1 MSKKDDDLII
11 EAREAFERC
20 GDKEQ
25 GNRQNWIDDVRF
37 ARLGEQWLE
46 AIKQQRQREGRPCL
60 TINRLPAF
68 IRQVTNDARQNT
80 PSIKFHPVG
89 DGADQETAK
98 ILDGLARNI
107 EYTSNADIAY
117 DNALDNA
124 VTGGFGYFRISTD
137 YADDDVFDQDIRI
150 EVIKNPL
157 TVYGDPMSSCA
168 DSSDWNVCFV
178 TEMYSHDEFKKKW
191 PKAEMIDWEADSR
204 DGADWFRK
212 DEVRVAEWWTRE
224 EVAATLV
231 KLSDGSVMLQEQYDE
246 NEEFFAAL
254 GLTVTATRP
263 TKTMKVVQRIISGA
277 EVLETNDWAGKYIP
291 IVPVYGDEVV
301 VDGERHFLSLVRF
314 AKDPQQMLNFWRT
327 ASTELVALAPKTP
340 FIGAVG
346 QFATDA
352 VKWQNANTVSYSHI
366 EYDAINVE
374 GINVPPPQRQPFAGP
389 PAGALQEAIN
399 AQDDMKSIMGIFDAS
414 LGAQSNET
422 SGKAILARQREG
434 DVGTFNFTDNL
445 SRAIRHAGRILCD
458 MIPKVYSGPRMLR
471 VIHEDGTNEQVPI
484 NGQQPP
490 EQAQQG
496 QMDQQ
501 QEAQKVAR
509 VFDLSAGKY
518 DVTCETGPSYT
529 TRREEAASQIIEF
542 MRAVPAAAGLI
553 GDLLAKNL
561 DWPGADEIA
570 ERLKK
575 MLPPQLQGQSPEAQ
589 AMQQQVQQLTQ
600 TLQQMQQELADKN
613 ADREVDKAKV
623 EVDKAKAD
631 VAAYD
636 AETKRMAAL
645 GLQASPQ
652 LAAALGMQVAQ
663 SALNGPDITP
673 GNAPQQQPQQPQAPE
688 QPQGPSPEQM
698 QQMAMA
704 QQAQQQEP
712 QPMPQGA
719 PPEGMM

>member
-1 MSKKDDDLII
+1 MSKKDDDLLI
-11 EAREAFERC
+11 EAREAFELC
-20 GDKEQ
+20 NEKETN
-25 GNRQNWIDDVRF
+25 NRENWIDDVRF
-37 ARLGEQWLE
+37 ARLGEQWPE
-46 AIKQQRQREGRPCL
+46 AIKAQRRREGRPCL

-107 EYTSNADIAY
+107 EYTSNADVAY

-137 YADDDVFDQDIRI
+137 YASDDVFDQDIQI
-150 EVIKNPL
+150 EAIKNPL
-157 TVYGDPMSSCA
+157 TVYGDPMSTCA

-178 TEMYSHDEFKKKW
+178 TEMYSHAEFKKKW
-191 PKAEMIDWEADSR
+191 PKAELVDWEADSK
-204 DGADWFRK
+204 DGSDWFRK

-224 EVAATLV
+224 EVPATLV
-231 KLSDGSVMLQEQYDE
+231 KLSNDVVMLEDE
-246 NEEFFAAL
+246 YEKHRDFFDTL
-254 GLTVTATRP
+254 QVSVLATRP
-263 TKTMKVVQRIISGA
+263 TKTMKVTQRIISGCQ
-277 EVLETNDWAGKYIP
+277 VLETNPWAGKYIP
-291 IVPVYGDEVV
+291 IVPVYGDEVI

-346 QFATDA
+346 QFVTDA
-352 VKWQNANTVSYSHI
+352 QKWQSANTTSYSHL
-366 EYDAINVE
+366 EYDAVE
-374 GINVPPPQRQPFAGP
+374 VNGSLAPPPQRQPFAGP
-389 PAGALQEAIN
+389 PAGALQEAMN
-399 AQDDMKSIMGIFDAS
+399 ASDDMKSIMGLFDAS

-434 DVGTFNFTDNL
+434 DVSTFNFTDNL

-490 EQAQQG
+490 DQAQQG

-501 QEAQKVAR
+501 QDAQKVAR

-542 MRAVPAAAGLI
+542 MRAVPASAALI

-589 AMQQQVQQLTQ
+589 AMQQQIQQLTQ
-600 TLQQMQQELADKN
+600 ALQQAQAQVNDKN
-613 ADREVDKAKV
+613 ADRQVDMEKVNVDKR
-623 EVDKAKAD
+623 KAD
-631 VAAYD
+631 IAAYD
-636 AETKRMAAL
+636 AETKRLQAL
-645 GLQASPQ
+645 GLTMAPDV
-652 LAAALGMQVAQ
+652 AAAMGLQTAQ
-663 SALNGPDITP
+663 QIMTGPDILP
-673 GNAPQQQPQQPQAPE
+673 PEQAPQQAPQQQM
-688 QPQGPSPEQM
+688 PSPEQM
-698 QQMAMA
+698 QAM
-704 QQAQQQEP
+704 QAQQQAPQP

>member
-1 MSKKDDDLII
+1 MTTKKDDDLII
-11 EAREAFERC
+11 EAREAFNLCR
-20 GDKEQ
+20 DKEDL
-25 GNRQNWIDDVRF
+25 NRQNWIDDVRF
-37 ARLGEQWLE
+37 ARLGEQWPE
-46 AIKQQRQREGRPCL
+46 EIRQQRQREGRPCL

-107 EYTSNADIAY
+107 EYTSNADVAY

-137 YADDDVFDQDIRI
+137 YAGDDVFDQDICI

-157 TVYGDPMSSCA
+157 TVYGDPMSCAA
-168 DSSDWNVCFV
+168 DSADWNVCFV
-178 TEMYSHDEFKKKW
+178 TEMYSNKEFKRKW
-191 PKAEMIDWEADSR
+191 PKAQLVDWEADSR

-212 DEVRVAEWWTRE
+212 DEVRVAEWWRRE
-224 EVAATLV
+224 EVPATLV
-231 KLSDGSVMLQEQYDE
+231 KLSNDAVMLEEQYEE
-246 NEEFFAAL
+246 NRDFFDML
-254 GLTVTATRP
+254 QVSVTDTRP
-263 TKTMKVVQRIISGA
+263 TKTMKVTQRIISGA

-346 QFATDA
+346 QFATDS
-352 VKWQNANTVSYSHI
+352 VKWQSANTVSYSHI
-366 EYDAINVE
+366 EYDAIEINGV
-374 GINVPPPQRQPFAGP
+374 NVPPPQRQPFAGP

-399 AQDDMKSIMGIFDAS
+399 ASDDMKSIMGIFDAS

-434 DVGTFNFTDNL
+434 DVSTFNFTDNL

-471 VIHEDGTNEQVPI
+471 VIHEDGTNQQVPV

-490 EQAQQG
+490 PPQQQG

-501 QEAQKVAR
+501 QDAQNVAR
-509 VFDLSAGKY
+509 VFDLTAGKY

-542 MRAVPAAAGLI
+542 MRAVPASAALI

-561 DWPGADEIA
+561 DWPGAEEIA

-600 TLQQMQQELADKN
+600 QLQQAVQQLNDKQ
-613 ADREVDKAKV
+613 ADRDVDKEKV
-623 EVDKAKAD
+623 NVDKRKAD
-631 VAAYD
+631 IDAYK
-636 AETKRMAAL
+636 AETDRMAAL
-645 GLQASPQ
+645 GLQASPEF
-652 LAAALGMQVAQ
+652 AASLGMQVTQ

-673 GNAPQQQPQQPQAPE
+673 GGQPSQQQQMPPQPPQVP
-688 QPQGPSPEQM
+688 PNQM
-698 QQMAMA
+698 QQE
-704 QQAQQQEP
+704 QP